1 MKVSPIRAAATL
13 ASVVATLAANAP
25 SARAAEDPDPHAAC
39 RAAAEAS
46 AYKRATRSTAE
57 YALPSVALV
66 RDDGKKVT
74 LPAELDDGRPVVL
87 NFVFTSCTTI
97 CPVMSQTFAGL
108 QNRLGDGRDRVHM
121 VSISIDPEQ
130 DTPARLTEYAH
141 RFHAGTQWRFYTG
154 TAQASVS
161 VQRAFNAWGGD
172 KMRHTPLTLVRAAP
186 GRPWVRIEGFASP
199 EELARE
205 VRDQVAAVGP

>member
-1 MKVSPIRAAATL
+1 MWNALVTHRHLVAVAIALLAGDARPAPAAD
-13 ASVVATLAANAP
+13 
-25 SARAAEDPDPHAAC
+25 DPDPHAAC

-46 AYKRATRSTAE
+46 AYKRATRSTAD
-57 YALPSVALV
+57 YGLPTVGLV
-66 RDDGKKVT
+66 RDDGRKT
-74 LPAELDDGRPVVL
+74 SLPAELEDGGPVVL
-87 NFVFTSCTTI
+87 NFIFTSCTTI

-108 QNRLGDGRDRVHM
+108 QERLGEERGRVHM

-130 DTPARLTEYAH
+130 DTPARLADYAR
-141 RFHAGTQWRFYTG
+141 RFHAGPQWRFYTG
-154 TAQASVS
+154 TTEASVA

-186 GRPWVRIEGFASP
+186 GRPWVRIDGFASP

-205 VRDQVAAVGP
+205 VREQVAAVAP